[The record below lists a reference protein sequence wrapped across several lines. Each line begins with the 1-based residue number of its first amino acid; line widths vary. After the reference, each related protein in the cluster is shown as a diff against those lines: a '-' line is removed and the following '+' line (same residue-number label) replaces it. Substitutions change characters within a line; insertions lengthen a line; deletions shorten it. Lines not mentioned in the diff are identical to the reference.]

1 MKETLRILKNMAMV
15 NTLGK
20 VAKNMKENGKMI

>member
-1 MKETLRILKNMAMV
+1 MKKLKNTKKHGYV